1 MFPIKANSVCDLSA
15 GRYFATFAEWV
26 GFCFDAAEPFA
37 ITPTTAQSISAW
49 LSGPRLVA
57 ECGQMSITAINE
69 LMQAMPFDTIQID
82 NDLPFDQLSRNIS
95 TVIRRI
101 VVQPT
106 TSLEDITIIIAAQK
120 PYVAHFLI
128 DFATNALYWEQLG
141 IDTQLLPQDV
151 VHLCRQASV
160 MLQFPFTEAN
170 ILSIIEQCQPTAIA
184 FESGMEEAVG
194 IRLFDEIAVVIEQL
208 DEAGY

>member
-1 MFPIKANSVCDLSA
+1 MFPIKANSVRDLSA

-26 GFCFDAAEPFA
+26 GFCFDAAAPNA

-57 ECGQMSITAINE
+57 ECGQMSVTTINE
-69 LMQAMPFDTIQID
+69 LMQTMPFDTIQTD

-101 VVQPT
+101 VVMHT
-106 TSLEDITIIIAAQK
+106 TSIAEIETIIAAQK
-120 PYVAHFLI
+120 PYIAYFLI
-128 DFATNALYWEQLG
+128 DFATNALSWEQLG
-141 IDTQLLPQDV
+141 IDTQLLRQDV
-151 VHLCRQASV
+151 AKLCRQAAI

-170 ILSIIEQCQPTAIA
+170 VLSIIEQCRPMAIA
-184 FESGMEEAVG
+184 FESGMEDAVG

-208 DEAGY
+208 EEAGY